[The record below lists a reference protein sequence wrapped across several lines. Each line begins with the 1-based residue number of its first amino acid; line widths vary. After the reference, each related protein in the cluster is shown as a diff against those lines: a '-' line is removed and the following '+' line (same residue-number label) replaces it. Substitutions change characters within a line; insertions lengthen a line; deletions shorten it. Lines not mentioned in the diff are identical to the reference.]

1 MTQIQKNVMYLC
13 LVDTKLSTN
22 LIIEEIPYV
31 DGDAAPVAAEGEEA
45 SVEGDAAPVAAE
57 GEEASV
63 EGDAAPVAAKKAE
76 EEKVEEE
83 EGEGYKKTTVLDNAT
98 SSTDVA
104 DAVAAKEGDEEGYA
118 KPIVQGDATPD
129 AEVVDTN
136 PNTKATIAPS
146 LLGYNRPS
154 VPADDNDSR
163 SYKSKKGGAIS
174 SDNITKCFGA
184 LKNIFESTDMETI
197 SSFEVKTVDDIQ
209 KNYNSIAE
217 DDYNAIS
224 IPENEN
230 KEGDKEGDIYDAYYF
245 GIQHDQNTHVSEKVN
260 ISKIKDDKINL
271 YETVIMTALWLLGNN
286 KFANDNPENLIWY
299 ILNKNSI
306 DAKKTADA
314 EKAVVEKKKTDE
326 KAAVEK
332 KAAADAKKA
341 EEKAAADAKK
351 AAVEYAKNKIYQI
364 KFGNVTTNA
373 KITDNFNFG
382 KKIPKKED
390 KLYGTGEVL
399 TKDGII
405 INGTWEDDGV
415 LKYPY
420 DETDIRGNRYKISQ
434 NKKKEV
440 IKKQVYTASGT
451 RIIETNFIDSN
462 NKSPERFTKTIG
474 RYDGQYKV
482 IWHPKTWEKEYVKD
496 GQGKMTYSESLQS
509 YDKSG
514 IYNGEWKDNKRHGK
528 GRMDYDVT
536 TIDEYKQN
544 KNKDELKD
552 LWWNYQS
559 SNTNKPLSKTNKP
572 LLVEYFN
579 GMWENDKPKN
589 GKVKYYTEK
598 EENDYV
604 AVETNA

>member
-1 MTQIQKNVMYLC
+1 MYLC

-31 DGDAAPVAAEGEEA
+31 DGDAAPVAAEEGEA
-45 SVEGDAAPVAAE
+45 TAEGDT
-57 GEEASV
+57 
-63 EGDAAPVAAKKAE
+63 APVAAKKAE

-104 DAVAAKEGDEEGYA
+104 DTDAEGESAVAVPSEETVSAATDADVTDTDADVADAVAAKEGDEEGYA
-118 KPIVQGDATPD
+118 KPIVQGDAAPD

-163 SYKSKKGGAIS
+163 SYNKSKKGGAIS

-314 EKAVVEKKKTDE
+314 EKAVAAEKKAVEKADE
-326 KAAVEK
+326 KAAV
-332 KAAADAKKA
+332 
-341 EEKAAADAKK
+341 DAKK
-351 AAVEYAKNKIYQI
+351 AAVDAKKARLKDLLKAMFIKNKAVVDVFQKYPTQTVESNNDKDTYDTAVIADNLVANALKAAENAASATENAVEAAENAASATENAVNNRNTYNSI
-364 KFGNVTTNA
+364 ASAYVIALRKIEVVNKAVGAANDAFNAAKDAVVATNA
-373 KITDNFNFG
+373 IITG
-382 KKIPKKED
+382 
-390 KLYGTGEVL
+390 V
-399 TKDGII
+399 
-405 INGTWEDDGV
+405 DDGV
-415 LKYPY
+415 
-420 DETDIRGNRYKISQ
+420 S
-434 NKKKEV
+434 
-440 IKKQVYTASGT
+440 
-451 RIIETNFIDSN
+451 
-462 NKSPERFTKTIG
+462 
-474 RYDGQYKV
+474 
-482 IWHPKTWEKEYVKD
+482 
-496 GQGKMTYSESLQS
+496 
-509 YDKSG
+509 
-514 IYNGEWKDNKRHGK
+514 
-528 GRMDYDVT
+528 
-536 TIDEYKQN
+536 
-544 KNKDELKD
+544 
-552 LWWNYQS
+552 
-559 SNTNKPLSKTNKP
+559 
-572 LLVEYFN
+572 
-579 GMWENDKPKN
+579 
-589 GKVKYYTEK
+589 
-598 EENDYV
+598 
-604 AVETNA
+604 